1 MEEDHDPLSL
11 ERDIEHDGEYST
23 GDDGGFDS
31 GDSVE
36 CLGTE
41 DASDAGNN
49 AAARVRTGSGHPAPE
64 MPRLVRSRPKGRNA
78 NVAAATSQA
87 GRPNTS
93 WRLGVKTVFEAAK
106 IAARHGPAPQV
117 GDPGRPPKPAY
128 CAELAAFMALPSSDK
143 YSEYMPGLTI
153 ALKVEND
160 DDVLD
165 PATTVLGLAEVQM
178 LKVARSTCAFAYAD
192 ARDKVAYLEALT
204 RLVLV
209 VDPFLFTVGDESF
222 HRARINALHTSAVA
236 FVYNADGSLETKAKG
251 ACTEGEYRKATK
263 ALLEYY
269 LRDADS
275 RSAPSNSLIGKQR
288 GMLADRSLTL
298 GDSEGTS
305 LAHGYGRAMSGTP
318 VSSILTRPEDA
329 DEETS
334 LRLGASGT
342 LETVRPVS
350 RTKVTIVSVNHA
362 LDLLT
367 NWLLGLNLAALTT
380 GSPLLAPIGSVDAT
394 FCVALPMHAK
404 AQGRA
409 PYELNPIATERFS
422 NEIRVGA
429 SALRWALPEATRQ
442 INLAYQEVQ
451 SHYTGNETNTLSYCF
466 EQATLSLRARCTQ
479 AFAAMPPV
487 SLFPSAGGVG
497 TARNP
502 APNPGYVPPGQLP
515 RAPGG
520 DNDSPVVCPNYTNC
534 RLGDTCAYN
543 HNAERA
549 HRLNQKRKRSTGR
562 SNGAQTSRGSA
573 AESGYHDNN
582 GNGRAARRPPSAG
595 AAPRTAVPRELRDQ
609 AAALGLPRFGGAAR
623 AGQR

>member
-1 MEEDHDPLSL
+1 
-11 ERDIEHDGEYST
+11 
-23 GDDGGFDS
+23 
-31 GDSVE
+31 
-36 CLGTE
+36 
-41 DASDAGNN
+41 
-49 AAARVRTGSGHPAPE
+49 
-64 MPRLVRSRPKGRNA
+64 
-78 NVAAATSQA
+78 
-87 GRPNTS
+87 
-93 WRLGVKTVFEAAK
+93 
-106 IAARHGPAPQV
+106 
-117 GDPGRPPKPAY
+117 
-128 CAELAAFMALPSSDK
+128 MALPSTGSGT

-153 ALKVEND
+153 ALKVESD
-160 DDVLD
+160 DDILD

-178 LKVARSTCAFAYAD
+178 LKVARSTCAFAYAE

-209 VDPFLFTVGDESF
+209 VDPYLFTVGDESF
-222 HRARINALHTSAVA
+222 HRARLNALHTSAVA
-236 FVYNADGSLETKAKG
+236 FVYNADGSPETKTKG

-263 ALLEYY
+263 ALFDCY

-298 GDSEGTS
+298 GDNEGTS
-305 LAHGYGRAMSGTP
+305 LAHAGGRAISGTP
-318 VSSILTRPEDA
+318 LSSTLTRSEDA

-350 RTKVTIVSVNHA
+350 RTKVTIVSVSHA
-362 LDLLT
+362 LDLLS

-380 GSPLLAPIGSVDAT
+380 GSPLLAPIDSRNAT
-394 FCVALPMHAK
+394 FCDALPRHAK
-404 AQGRA
+404 APGRA
-409 PYELNPIATERFS
+409 PHELNPIATERFS

-429 SALRWALPEATRQ
+429 NALRWGLPETTRQ

-451 SHYTGNETNTLSYCF
+451 SHYTGRANNTLSFCF
-466 EQATLSLRARCTQ
+466 EKATLSLRDRCTQ

-487 SLFPSAGGVG
+487 SLVPSAGGVV

-502 APNPGYVPPGQLP
+502 TPNPGYVPPGQRLP

-520 DNDSPVVCPNYTNC
+520 DNDSPFVCPNYTNC
-534 RLGDTCAYN
+534 RLGDRCVLN

-549 HRLNQKRKRSTGR
+549 HRLSQKRRRSS
-562 SNGAQTSRGSA
+562 SNGGARPSRGSA

-582 GNGRAARRPPSAG
+582 GTGRVARRPPSAG
-595 AAPRTAVPRELRDQ
+595 AVPRNVVSREPRDQ
-609 AAALGLPRFGGAAR
+609 AAAVGILRFGGAAR